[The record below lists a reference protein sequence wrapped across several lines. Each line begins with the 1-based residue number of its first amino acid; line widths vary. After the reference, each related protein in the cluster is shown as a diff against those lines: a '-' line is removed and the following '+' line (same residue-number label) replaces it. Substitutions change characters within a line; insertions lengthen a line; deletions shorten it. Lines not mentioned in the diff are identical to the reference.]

1 LLFFN
6 IIINKKNFI
15 HCAPM
20 FNGFYSDPYSRE
32 SAEDDEIYV
41 KNGQFYDNETRSTV
55 PTKKDTTQYDDLPE
69 SLQQP
74 INAGCMCNGSKLINE
89 PQHRDPDKCRSNGAR
104 SAMTNQSRPYDRD
117 GNAESS
123 KITLNISLTMME
135 IIEILLLVMIA
146 VLIAIAIRTRSRVLI
161 FAAPHQQT
169 TNNPAAT
176 TQ

>member
-1 LLFFN
+1 
-6 IIINKKNFI
+6 
-15 HCAPM
+15 M

-117 GNAESS
+117 GNAA

>member
-1 LLFFN
+1 
-6 IIINKKNFI
+6 
-15 HCAPM
+15 M

-74 INAGCMCNGSKLINE
+74 INTGCMCNGSKLINE

-104 SAMTNQSRPYDRD
+104 SAMTNQSRHQIV
-117 GNAESS
+117 AESS

-169 TNNPAAT
+169 TNTPAAT